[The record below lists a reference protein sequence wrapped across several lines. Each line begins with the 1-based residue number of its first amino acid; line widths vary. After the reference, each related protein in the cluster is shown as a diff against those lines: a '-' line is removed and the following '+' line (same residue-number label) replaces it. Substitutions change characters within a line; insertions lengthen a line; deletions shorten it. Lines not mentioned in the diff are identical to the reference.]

1 MTTAKKPAAPKK
13 ATTAKEAAPAPK
25 PRASRAKKAAPAP
38 RPKVRGFRA
47 HLFGGVAFS
56 PYSLA

>member
-38 RPKVRGFRA
+38 RPKATGFRA
-47 HLFGGVAFS
+47 HLLNGCAFS